1 VSDTTKERDA
11 ELRAFGKR
19 NDRMD
24 SPQTASAE
32 VVAPPRQSLQQRPAE
47 LSTTNLIDA
56 ITRAAKDPS
65 VDVDKMEKLL
75 AMQLRLV
82 AIANEASFNQAMA
95 RLKPQL
101 PRIVKNGAIV
111 MPGKDVH
118 IKFLRYPD
126 IHDAVAPLLHAEG
139 FTVSYSSD
147 LIAEQRLLKITAT
160 FRHIDG
166 HHDSGS
172 VFLPLTDDTGA
183 KNKVQ
188 GVGSVLSYGKRYAL
202 CQYLDIVAEDDDDDG
217 MQGAMKP
224 ISDRQVSQ
232 IVDLITDIKEGG
244 QKFNDEGFLKFMK
257 VERIE
262 DITVRD
268 FDKAISAINQK
279 RGGKK

>member
-1 VSDTTKERDA
+1 MSDTTKERDA